1 MPALT
6 VIPENRLESMDKY
19 SSLEKRELMDPYI
32 DIKKEF
38 LEIKDDLYSK
48 GLITPFGG
56 NISVRYPDDPNKAL
70 VTPSGVYKKFLTPD
84 QILCIDLQGKM
95 LEDSPYKPTSETP
108 IHLAILRARPD
119 VNAVVHTHPVYATA
133 FGVADLEYLPITG
146 DAAMVREL
154 PIVEWTRTGSAESG
168 EIVAGALSNSNY
180 VLIRN
185 HGLFVCGPSLQYAS
199 GVTDMIEAIC
209 KGLVLCKMMGVN
221 PRVLSAEK
229 VALIQEM
236 TKSHLI

>member
-1 MPALT
+1 MEQYTKIL
-6 VIPENRLESMDKY
+6 N
-19 SSLEKRELMDPYI
+19 ELL
-32 DIKKEF
+32 DIKDE
-38 LEIKDDLYSK
+38 LYSK
-48 GLITPFGG
+48 GLITPLGG
-56 NISVRYPDDPNKAL
+56 NISVRCPDDPTKAL
-70 VTPSGVYKKFLTPD
+70 VTPGSVYKKNLKPEHFL
-84 QILCIDLQGKM
+84 LLDLQGKV
-95 LEDSPYKPTSETP
+95 LNETKYKPTSETP
-108 IHLAILRARPD
+108 IHLAFLRARPD

-146 DAAMVREL
+146 DAAMIGKL
-154 PIVEWTRTGSAESG
+154 PIVEWTQTGSAESG

-185 HGLFVCGPSLQYAS
+185 HGLFVCGPHLQYAS

-221 PRVLSAEK
+221 PRVLSTEK

-236 TKSHLI
+236 MKSHLV

>member
-1 MPALT
+1 
-6 VIPENRLESMDKY
+6 
-19 SSLEKRELMDPYI
+19 MDPYI

-38 LEIKDDLYSK
+38 LEIKDDLYAR

-56 NISVRYPDDPNKAL
+56 NISVRCPDNPNKAL
-70 VTPSGVYKKFLTPD
+70 VTPSGVYKKFLTPE

-133 FGVADLEYLPITG
+133 FGVSGLPFLPITS
-146 DAAMVREL
+146 DAVIVGSL
-154 PIVEWTRTGSAESG
+154 PIVEWTVTGSAESG
-168 EIVAGALSNSNY
+168 EIIARALAGQQNY

-185 HGLFVCGPSLQYAS
+185 HGLFVCGPNLPNAA
-199 GVTDMIEAIC
+199 GFTDMIESVC
-209 KGLVLCKMMGVN
+209 KEIVLCKMMGVN
-221 PRVLSAEK
+221 PRVLPDEK
-229 VALIQEM
+229 VALIQELI
-236 TKSHLI
+236 KSHLV

>member
-1 MPALT
+1 
-6 VIPENRLESMDKY
+6 
-19 SSLEKRELMDPYI
+19 MDPYI

-38 LEIKDDLYSK
+38 LEIKDDLYAR

-56 NISVRYPDDPNKAL
+56 NISVRCPDNPNKAL

-133 FGVADLEYLPITG
+133 FGVSGLPFLPITS
-146 DAAMVREL
+146 DAVIVGSL
-154 PIVEWTRTGSAESG
+154 PIVEWTVTGSAESG
-168 EIVAGALSNSNY
+168 EIIARALAGQQNY

-185 HGLFVCGPSLQYAS
+185 HGLFVCGPNLPYAA
-199 GVTDMIEAIC
+199 GFTDMIESVC
-209 KGLVLCKMMGVN
+209 KEIVLCKMMGVN
-221 PRVLSAEK
+221 PRVLPDEK
-229 VALIQEM
+229 VALIQELK
-236 TKSHLI
+236 KSHLV